1 MVKFAKR
8 TFLALLLLLAIG
20 FAGLMRFDHLSSRPV
35 ELSEF
40 SWFNKVEIYTA
51 YLLMNVLGAPLY
63 PEIAKEASLML
74 LPSSKDKEM
83 TFESDFFLK
92 SEFIQNK
99 LDNYSE
105 PVRLAWSPDS
115 YVLGN
120 SEARIALA
128 LNTGTLYIEDGKVKV
143 SVPCTW
149 PKQSDYRDP
158 SWTTPLVSVPGLL
171 DIRVQEGL
179 FWVLEQ
185 EGWIHPYTAV
195 WEVDLPV
202 KRPSSGVPPPISSPG
217 SGYS

>member
-1 MVKFAKR
+1 MKLAKR
-8 TFLALLLLLAIG
+8 IFLAVLLLLALS
-20 FAGLMRFDHLSSRPV
+20 FAGLQRLNHLSARPI

-51 YLLMNVLGAPLY
+51 YVLMNALGAPLY

-105 PVRLAWSPDS
+105 PVRLAWPPNS
-115 YVLGN
+115 YRLGG
-120 SEARIALA
+120 SETRIALA
-128 LNTGTLYIEDGKVKV
+128 LNTGTLHVEDGKAKV

-149 PKQSDYRDP
+149 PKQS
-158 SWTTPLVSVPGLL
+158 LVNVGLPGFL

-185 EGWIHPYTAV
+185 EGWIYPYTAV
-195 WEVDLPV
+195 WEADLPV
-202 KRPSSGVPPPISSPG
+202 N
-217 SGYS
+217 

>member
-1 MVKFAKR
+1 MAKFVKR
-8 TFLALLLLLAIG
+8 TLLAGLLLLAIG
-20 FAGLMRFDHLSSRPV
+20 FTGLMRFDHLSSRPV

-51 YLLMNVLGAPLY
+51 YLLMNALGAPLY

-105 PVRLAWSPDS
+105 PVRLAWPSNS
-115 YVLGN
+115 YRLGG
-120 SEARIALA
+120 SETRIALA
-128 LNTGTLYIEDGKVKV
+128 LNTGTLHVEDGKAKV

-149 PKQSDYRDP
+149 PKQS
-158 SWTTPLVSVPGLL
+158 LVNVGLPGFL

-185 EGWIHPYTAV
+185 EGWIYPYTAV
-195 WEVDLPV
+195 WEADLPV
-202 KRPSSGVPPPISSPG
+202 N
-217 SGYS
+217 

>member
-1 MVKFAKR
+1 VAKFVKR
-8 TFLALLLLLAIG
+8 TLLAGLLLLAIG

-51 YLLMNVLGAPLY
+51 YVLMNALGAPLY

-128 LNTGTLYIEDGKVKV
+128 LNTGTLYIEDGKAKV

-185 EGWIHPYTAV
+185 EGWIHPYTAI
-195 WEVDLPV
+195 WEADLPAN
-202 KRPSSGVPPPISSPG
+202 
-217 SGYS
+217 